1 MTSNDPAN
9 SKFHDSWDV
18 KGHPM
23 QWCQGMM
30 EKTLSVTSRKED
42 TS

>member
-23 QWCQGMM
+23 QWCQGMI
-30 EKTLSVTSRKED
+30 ERTLSVKSRRED
-42 TS
+42 IS